1 MRAQIDSAARRLIAC
16 AALLAAYAS
25 TAIAQSP
32 PKSLEQLAKRRQA
45 IVTAQIEWSI
55 ESPSLAEKPLFRQ
68 SARELFSTALLAG
81 EDLLNIER
89 GDSEGVLSR
98 DPDGKPARYS
108 QSPRQLLRDG
118 EDVWEYQQNSLDA
131 GIRPVGATRLPPDL
145 RSLGAAPMFDPRG
158 IAEVLGI
165 DDQSGSASREYT
177 ETTDGRFTVVTAR
190 MGEATLSWRLD
201 PDRDW
206 NPVQVTW
213 RDEMGVVRETRTTYR
228 KSGDNWFPETVTA
241 FSREYKDGREPS
253 EIVRIR
259 AVVINDPEQPKKLGP
274 VDLGMEAGVSV
285 GKYDSSGG
293 PPAAFKFDGEKL
305 VTVQEFNDRVKA
317 GELKN
322 GPKVDAEMARLMELP
337 QNAAA
342 KRVTGERELD
352 SWYRYTS
359 SVIERYALSGEQIQK
374 ARLICGECQ
383 ERRNAFLTAKKDV
396 LDAAQKS
403 VTDARQADP
412 PDWAVI
418 DRADAKFAELLTPVT
433 EIFEKQLKPRLEKL
447 PTRAQRAAAEA
458 RENAQARTRDS
469 AESKPV
475 QK

>member
-1 MRAQIDSAARRLIAC
+1 MHARIDSPLRRLIAC
-16 AALLAAYAS
+16 VVLLAATS
-25 TAIAQSP
+25 SITSAQSP
-32 PKSLEQLAKRRQA
+32 LELLEQLSKRRQA
-45 IVTAQIEWSI
+45 IVTAQFEWSI

-68 SARELFSTALLAG
+68 SERELFSTALLAG

-89 GDSEGVLSR
+89 GDSEGVLFR
-98 DPDGKPARYS
+98 DPNGKPARYS
-108 QSPRQLLRDG
+108 QSPNQLLRNG
-118 EDVWEYQQNSLDA
+118 EDVWEYQQNSLEA
-131 GIRPVGATRLPPDL
+131 GIRPVGVTRLPPDL

-165 DDQSGSASREYT
+165 NDQSGSVSREYT
-177 ETTDGRFTVVTAR
+177 KKTDGRFIVVTAR

-201 PDRDW
+201 PDLDL

-213 RDEMGVVRETRTTYR
+213 LDEMGVVREARTTYR

-241 FSREYKDGREPS
+241 YSREYKDGREPS
-253 EIVRIR
+253 EIVRVR
-259 AVVINDPEQPKKLGP
+259 SVVLNDPEQPKKLGP

-293 PPAAFKFDGEKL
+293 PPASFKFDGEKL
-305 VTVQEFNDRVKA
+305 VTVQEFNDRVTA

-322 GPKVDAEMARLMELP
+322 GPKVDAEMARLIELP

-342 KRVTGERELD
+342 KRVTGEGEQD
-352 SWYRYTS
+352 PWYRYTS
-359 SVIERYALSGEQIQK
+359 KVIERYALNGEQIQK
-374 ARLICGECQ
+374 ARLICSECQ
-383 ERRNAFLTAKKDV
+383 ERRNAFLIAKKDV

-403 VTDARQADP
+403 ATAAREVDP

-418 DRADAKFAELLTPVT
+418 DRADVKFAEILTPVT

-458 RENAQARTRDS
+458 REHAQETARDS
-469 AESKPV
+469 AMSKPASN
-475 QK
+475 